1 MTGKTRKKLS
11 FTHFFLKRFIPLLI
25 AGVVLCFLGTII
37 IGNMFWAN
45 YESMCMFEF
54 SNAKAAILEDNVNGA
69 PETIMKYR
77 TAIYSDYVIDN
88 VMGTQKAMVIADPET
103 GEIITDSSF
112 ALYAF
117 HRNEGDEKTTA
128 YICEDKAVL
137 DFFME
142 YNGMNVMFDFDD
154 IYVREDGSFLPGAV
168 TITEL
173 GGKDL
178 STEIGIL
185 AEKDFT
191 PADKDNY
198 NHYSDR
204 VLSIPVGTV
213 HDNMILKKLTEAVQ
227 GRSALEASDSLF
239 ELYQTEDNILHAEY
253 DTLRYNG
260 KEYAMYSLASYDLW
274 AHLGLYFIIDYIVTF
289 VIILA
294 ASLIRAK
301 LSHTKYSAKFD
312 SDELRRSM
320 VDALAHDLKSPLTA
334 ISGYAENLANGVHP
348 EKNAHYT
355 SAIMENVEYMN
366 SIISST
372 LELSKVENCTA
383 LHKEQTDVTALTNE
397 LYEKYRPQAEE
408 KGISYISEGSCIVT
422 ADRTLI
428 SQVMENLITNAVKYT
443 PDGGSITVIS
453 KAKSISVVNTCSSTA
468 SLQSQDLT
476 APFAKGS
483 ESRSD
488 RTGSGMGLAIAKSA
502 CKRQSCIMKIKCEND
517 SFTATIK
524 F

>member
-1 MTGKTRKKLS
+1 MTGKARKKLS
-11 FTHFFLKRFIPLLI
+11 FKHFFLKRFIPLLI
-25 AGVVLCFLGTII
+25 AGVVLCAIGTGII
-37 IGNMFWAN
+37 SNMFWSN

-54 SNAKAAILEDNVNGA
+54 SSAKATILEDNVNGA

-77 TAIYSDYVIDN
+77 TAIYSDYVIDD

-112 ALYAF
+112 ALFAF
-117 HRNEGDEKTTA
+117 HRNEGDEKTSI
-128 YICEDKAVL
+128 YICEDKTVL

-154 IYVREDGSFLPGAV
+154 IYVREDGSFLPGSV

-173 GGKDL
+173 DGEDL
-178 STEIGIL
+178 SAELGIL

-198 NHYSDR
+198 NHYGDR

-227 GRSALEASDSLF
+227 GKPVLEASDSLF

-253 DTLRYNG
+253 DIFKYNG
-260 KEYAMYSLASYDLW
+260 REYAMYSLASYDLW
-274 AHLGLYFIIDYIVTF
+274 AHLGLYFIIDYIVLF
-289 VIILA
+289 VIILV
-294 ASLIRAK
+294 ASIIWAK
-301 LSHTKYSAKFD
+301 LSHTKYSAKYD
-312 SDELRRSM
+312 SDELRRNM

-334 ISGYAENLANGVHP
+334 ISGYAENLANGTHP
-348 EKNAHYT
+348 EKNEHYT
-355 SAIMENVEYMN
+355 TAIMENVEYMN

-372 LELSKVENCTA
+372 LALSKVENCTA
-383 LHKEQTDVTALTNE
+383 LHKEQIDVTALTNE

-408 KGISYISEGSCIVT
+408 KGISYSSEGSCIVT
-422 ADRTLI
+422 ADRALI

-443 PDGGSITVIS
+443 PDGGSITVSS
-453 KAKSISVVNTCSSTA
+453 KAKSISVVNTCNDTA
-468 SLQSQDLT
+468 KLQSQDLT
-476 APFAKGS
+476 APFTKGN

-502 CKRQSCIMKIKCEND
+502 CHRNSCTMKIKCEQN